1 MIIHHKETEL
11 CNTPL
16 NSQETSLSLH
26 LDWLTIKTPM
36 GNVSQ
41 CVEFCRYLDN
51 YLGKKGSDI
60 YVEDKGIRRG
70 HDRKDYKVIGFESD
84 WFLKGEWVNGDLT
97 IWLSGSYFENLSLA
111 NQELLIRD
119 LSAKEGVKITRI
131 DLSIDDYVGIIP
143 RREMINAYE
152 MGNHLGFQKMSITE
166 SKGKFNDARMVT
178 AYFGSRRSNSFTRIY
193 DRYDP
198 ESKTYY
204 MRQEV
209 ELKGNKAKEATR
221 ELINGVQFTKTIASL
236 VLGQMDFVN
245 RYKPNGEREKNLD
258 RCKRLRFYQIYID
271 KVLNGCMPIKIKGEK
286 IVRTPQKTLK
296 WVNKQCVKTLV
307 AMFKGL
313 GTENFLQ
320 WLENCSE
327 DVELDSHDHLLY
339 WFLKQVYFGLES
351 VF

>member
-1 MIIHHKETEL
+1 MVTHPSETGK

-16 NSQETSLSLH
+16 DSRKENPLYLH
-26 LDWLTIKTPM
+26 LDWLTIKVQM
-36 GNVSQ
+36 GNVNQ
-41 CVEFCRYLDN
+41 CVQFCSDLGN
-51 YLGKKGSDI
+51 YICSKGSEI

-70 HDRKDYKVIGFESD
+70 HDGKDYKVIAFESD
-84 WFLKGEWVNGDLT
+84 WYLKGEWVNGDLT
-97 IWLSGSYFENLSLA
+97 VWLSGSYFENLSLT
-111 NQELLIRD
+111 NQELLVRD
-119 LSAKEGVKITRI
+119 LSAKDGVKITRI

-143 RREMINAYE
+143 RKEMIEAYE
-152 MGNHLGFQKMSITE
+152 MGNHSGFQKMSVTE
-166 SKGKFNDARMVT
+166 SKDKFNDAKMIT

-193 DRYDP
+193 DRYDS

-209 ELKGNKAKEATR
+209 ELKGNKAKEAIK
-221 ELINGVQFTKTIASL
+221 ELIKGVNFAKTIGSL
-236 VLGQMDFVN
+236 VLGQIDFVN
-245 RYKPNGEREKNLD
+245 RYKPYGEREK
-258 RCKRLRFYQIYID
+258 ID
-271 KVLNGCMPIKIKGEK
+271 KVLKGCTPIKVKSEK

-320 WLENCSE
+320 WLNNAFE
-327 DVELDSHDHLLY
+327 DVELDSHHHQLY
-339 WFLKQVYFGLES
+339 WFLKRGYFSLES